1 LSDSN
6 WHAFHLYYY
15 DDRDRVLLDVIR
27 PVVRQLLN
35 RREIDSFFFIRYG
48 LGGPHVRL
56 RLQVR
61 PGAEER
67 VAAEVERAAHRA
79 FDQRP
84 SRRRIEPERLAR
96 ATARISL
103 RDPAAGQEL
112 EIQPDNSLRR
122 ASFEP
127 ETERYGGSRYLPA
140 SLGLFALS
148 SATVL
153 RHLCQIAGGAGRGR
167 LLAVA
172 AETLWRQ
179 ALGYAGD
186 SAELA
191 RLLAY
196 SREQWGQEHHPRAA
210 EQAAE
215 AWERQ
220 QEALVALALREIE
233 RRLALAPSLP
243 LDGAQDPLAAGS
255 LLLSRALGHL
265 EPARRIYIGWSHLH
279 MTANRLG
286 LRNSEEILL
295 SALLGAA
302 LEEASRR
309 HPETVGRLDPG
320 PEAAG
325 RESSPPHDLSAGLGP
340 VLQGILD
347 SVDVSS

>member
-6 WHAFHLYYY
+6 WHAFHFYYY
-15 DDRDRVLLDVIR
+15 DDRGRLLLDLIR
-27 PVVRQLLN
+27 PVVRELLS

-67 VAAEVERAAHRA
+67 VAAEVEGAARRW
-79 FDQRP
+79 FDQWP
-84 SRRRIEPERLAR
+84 SRRRIEPELLAR
-96 ATARISL
+96 ATARISWQ
-103 RDPAAGQEL
+103 DPAAGQEPA
-112 EIQPDNSLRR
+112 IQPDNSLRR
-122 ASFEP
+122 AAFEP

-148 SATVL
+148 SVTAL
-153 RHLCQIAGGAGRGR
+153 RRLGQIAGGAGRGR

-186 SAELA
+186 SVELA

-196 SREQWGQEHHPRAA
+196 SREQWGRDHPRAA
-210 EQAAE
+210 EQAAG

-233 RRLALAPSLP
+233 RRLALAPSPP

-286 LRNSEEILL
+286 LRNSEEVLL
-295 SALLGAA
+295 SALLAAA
-302 LEEASRR
+302 LEEVRQR
-309 HPETVGRLDPG
+309 NPETVARLDPG
-320 PEAAG
+320 PEPAG
-325 RESSPPHDLSAGLGP
+325 RQSSPAPDLSAGLGP

-347 SVDVSS
+347 GVDVSS

>member
-1 LSDSN
+1 MSDPN
-6 WHAFHLYYY
+6 WLAFHLYYY
-15 DDRDRVLLDVIR
+15 DDRDRVLLDVVR
-27 PVVRQLLN
+27 PVVRELLN
-35 RREIDSFFFIRYG
+35 RQEIDSFFFIRYG

-56 RLQVR
+56 RLQMR

-67 VAAEVERAAHRA
+67 AAAEVERAAHRL
-79 FDQRP
+79 FEQRP

-103 RDPAAGQEL
+103 HDPAAGREL

-148 SATVL
+148 SATAL
-153 RHLCQIAGGAGRGR
+153 RCLGQIAGSAGRGR

-179 ALGYAGD
+179 ALGYAGG

-196 SREQWGQEHHPRAA
+196 SREQWRQEHPRAA

-220 QEALVALALREIE
+220 QETLVALALREIE

-243 LDGAQDPLAAGS
+243 LDGGQDPLAAGS
-255 LLLSRALGHL
+255 LLLSRALGNL

-286 LRNSEEILL
+286 LRSSEEVLL

-302 LEEASRR
+302 LEEAARR
-309 HPETVGRLDPG
+309 HPETVSRLDPG
-320 PEAAG
+320 PEPAG
-325 RESSPPHDLSAGLGP
+325 RESSPAHGLSAGLGP

-347 SVDVSS
+347 GVDVSS

>member
-15 DDRDRVLLDVIR
+15 DDRDRVLLDVIH
-27 PVVRQLLN
+27 PVVRELLN
-35 RREIDSFFFIRYG
+35 RQEIDSFFFIRYD

-67 VAAEVERAAHRA
+67 VAAEVERAAHRF

-103 RDPAAGQEL
+103 HDPAAGQEL

-122 ASFEP
+122 APFEP
-127 ETERYGGSRYLPA
+127 ETERYGGSRDLPA

-148 SATVL
+148 SATAL
-153 RHLCQIAGGAGRGR
+153 RCLGQIADSAGRGR

-172 AETLWRQ
+172 AETLWCQ
-179 ALGYAGD
+179 ALGYARD

-196 SREQWGQEHHPRAA
+196 GREQWGQEHPRAA
-210 EQAAE
+210 EQAAGT
-215 AWERQ
+215 WERQ
-220 QEALVALALREIE
+220 QEALVALALQEIE

-243 LDGAQDPLAAGS
+243 LDGARDPLAAGS
-255 LLLSRALGHL
+255 LLLSRALGRL
-265 EPARRIYIGWSHLH
+265 EPARRIYTGWSHLH

-286 LRNSEEILL
+286 LRNSEEVLL

-302 LEEASRR
+302 LEEARKR

-320 PEAAG
+320 PEPAG
-325 RESSPPHDLSAGLGP
+325 RESSPAHGLSAGLGP

-347 SVDVSS
+347 GMDVSS

>member
-1 LSDSN
+1 LIDSN

-15 DDRDRVLLDVIR
+15 DDRDRVLLDVVR
-27 PVVRQLLN
+27 PVVREFLSRQ
-35 RREIDSFFFIRYG
+35 EIDSFFFIRYG

-61 PGAEER
+61 SGAEEH
-67 VAAEVERAAHRA
+67 VAAEVERAAQRL
-79 FDQRP
+79 FDRRP

-96 ATARISL
+96 ATARLSIY
-103 RDPAAGQEL
+103 DPAAGQEL

-122 ASFEP
+122 APFEP

-148 SATVL
+148 SATAL
-153 RHLCQIAGGAGRGR
+153 HCLGRLDGSAGRGR

-172 AETLWRQ
+172 AEILWRQ
-179 ALGYAGD
+179 ALGYAGGG
-186 SAELA
+186 AELA

-196 SREQWGQEHHPRAA
+196 SREQWGQEHPRAA
-210 EQAAE
+210 GQAAA

-220 QEALVALALREIE
+220 REALMALALREIE
-233 RRLALAPSLP
+233 RRLAV
-243 LDGAQDPLAAGS
+243 DGAQDPLAAGS

-265 EPARRIYIGWSHLH
+265 EPARRAYIGWSHLH

-286 LRNSEEILL
+286 LRGSEEILL

-302 LEEASRR
+302 LEEAGRR
-309 HPETVGRLDPG
+309 HPETVGRLGPG
-320 PEAAG
+320 PEPAG
-325 RESSPPHDLSAGLGP
+325 HESSPVHDLSAGLGP
-340 VLQGILD
+340 VLQRILD
-347 SVDVSS
+347 GVDVSS

>member
-1 LSDSN
+1 LCDSN
-6 WHAFHLYYY
+6 WHAFHIYYH
-15 DDRDRVLLDVIR
+15 DDRDRLLLGAVR
-27 PVVRQLLN
+27 PLVWDLLS

-61 PGAEER
+61 PGAEDR
-67 VAAEVERAAHRA
+67 VAAEVERAAHRW

-96 ATARISL
+96 ATARIST

-122 ASFEP
+122 AAFEP

-148 SATVL
+148 SATAL
-153 RHLCQIAGGAGRGR
+153 GGLGQIAGGAGRGR

-172 AETLWRQ
+172 AEILWRQ

-196 SREQWGQEHHPRAA
+196 SREQWVPEHPGAAGQV
-210 EQAAE
+210 AE

-220 QEALVALALREIE
+220 REALVALALREIE

-243 LDGAQDPLAAGS
+243 LGGAQDPLAAGS

-286 LRNSEEILL
+286 LRSSEEILL

-325 RESSPPHDLSAGLGP
+325 RESSPAHGLSAGLGP

-347 SVDVSS
+347 GVDVSS